1 MNLAEIPVFAMLR
14 NRLGYL
20 SERQKVLAQNVA
32 NANTPNYI
40 SKDLKPFSFEAHV
53 RSQTGQSMQ
62 AAPSSIGSV
71 PSISTTQAAH
81 IPLPGTFQRMRTGGD
96 FKPQETPG
104 PEVTLN
110 GNSVVLEEEM
120 IKITDARMSYDAAI
134 GFYQKSLN
142 LLRLATRA
150 PGRG

>member
-32 NANTPNYI
+32 NADTPNYI

-53 RSQTGQSMQ
+53 RSQGGQTTRASQ
-62 AAPSSIGSV
+62 SSIGGIQ
-71 PSISTTQAAH
+71 SISTTQVGH
-81 IPLPGTFQRMRTGGD
+81 MPLTGATTHQRTGGSY
-96 FKPQETPG
+96 KPLNTPG

-120 IKITDARMSYDAAI
+120 VKMTDARMNYDAAI